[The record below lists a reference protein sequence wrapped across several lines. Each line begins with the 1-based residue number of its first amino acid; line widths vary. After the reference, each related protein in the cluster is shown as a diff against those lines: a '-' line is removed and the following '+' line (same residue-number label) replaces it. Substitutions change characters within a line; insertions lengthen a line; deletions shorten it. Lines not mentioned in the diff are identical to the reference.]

1 MTEREMAIVSAYT
14 GVLLGRFCDMHEYIE
29 QIMERPVFTHE
40 LGDKRIMEE
49 IRCRSKRDFCNLDN
63 KLVPKPLAQY
73 LAEYIDQEIQG
84 HNQSI
89 SVLPKEWLEQ
99 ALDAYQ
105 STENVTIKIERN

>member
-1 MTEREMAIVSAYT
+1 MTEEICYGDCFNRKIGIRIPA
-14 GVLLGRFCDMHEYIE
+14 GRSHVHIGNNIKFVD
-29 QIMERPVFTHE
+29 
-40 LGDKRIMEE
+40 
-49 IRCRSKRDFCNLDN
+49 
-63 KLVPKPLAQY
+63 VPKPLAQY